1 MALTTGLKDFA
12 NALLRPLNVR
22 VDSLT
27 AARAERARLAA
38 LAARGHFDR
47 PAFPVPE
54 AIRACDPA
62 PILRALP
69 AFAASFERF
78 RDPSANSSGYGFDNA
93 YFSSPDA
100 EVLYCLVRQHRPATI
115 LEIGCGNS
123 TRVAREA
130 IRDAGLPTRLVG
142 VDPQPRV
149 DIAGLVDEQLRAAVQ
164 DAAIQDRVASLRAGD
179 ILFIDSSHRVA
190 TGSDVVYL
198 FLNLLPQ
205 LAPGVL
211 VHVHD
216 IFLPWDYPADWVLE
230 RAYGFNEQYLLLALL
245 AGGAPFRV
253 LWAGH
258 YLQRTRAD
266 FAGFFPFAGTRRAQS
281 FWMCRAA

>member
-1 MALTTGLKDFA
+1 MALTTALKDFA

-27 AARAERARLAA
+27 AERAERARLAA
-38 LAARGHFDR
+38 LAASGYFDR

-69 AFAASFERF
+69 AFAANFERF
-78 RDPSANSSGYGFDNA
+78 RDPGANPSGYGFDNT

-100 EVLYCLVRQHRPATI
+100 EVLYCVVRQHRPAII

-130 IRDAGLPTRLVG
+130 ICDAGMPTRLVG

-149 DIAGLVDEQLRAAVQ
+149 DVAGLVDEQLRASVQ

-198 FLNLLPQ
+198 FLNLLPL

-216 IFLPWDYPADWVLE
+216 VFLPWDYPADWVLE
-230 RAYGFNEQYLLLALL
+230 RAFGFNEQYLLLALL